1 MSVTQSQQEIKIN
14 QTNQNN
20 LTEPNLI
27 EPLLTPENERYSIF
41 PIRYP
46 VLWEAYKKQLAAVWV
61 VNEVKLDKD
70 IEDWNRLNKD
80 ERHFLKMVL
89 AFFSASDLL
98 VNENLDSRFTDDVKI
113 LEAKFAYG
121 FQQMMENIHS
131 EMYSLLIDTYIKD
144 SKEKDFLFNAVKN
157 VPIIGKKA
165 AWAKKWMNSTE
176 PFAQRLVAFS
186 AVEGIFFSGS
196 FCAIYWVKERGL
208 LPGLTKSNEFIARDE
223 GMHTDFAVLL
233 HSMLN
238 SKCPVDTLHT
248 IIKEAVEIE
257 KEFITEA
264 LPCSLIGM
272 NSENMKNYIEFVA
285 NRLVL
290 QYGYPEIY
298 PESKC
303 PFEFMHRMNLKGKTN
318 FFEKT
323 VTDYN
328 QGSTQHLEADDPYAD
343 L

>member
-1 MSVTQSQQEIKIN
+1 MSETIN
-14 QTNQNN
+14 
-20 LTEPNLI
+20 
-27 EPLLTPENERYSIF
+27 EPLLTSEKDRFSIF
-41 PIRYP
+41 PIKYP
-46 VLWEAYKKQLAAVWV
+46 SLWEAYKRQLAAVWV

-70 IEDWNRLNKD
+70 ISDWQRLNKD
-80 ERHFLKMVL
+80 EQHFLKMIL
-89 AFFSASDLL
+89 AFFAASDLI
-98 VNENLDSRFTDDVKI
+98 VNENLDNRFTDDVKI

-144 SKEKDFLFNAVKN
+144 PKEKDWLFNAVKN

-238 SKCPVDTLHT
+238 SKCPVDKLNE

-272 NSENMKNYIEFVA
+272 NAENMKKYIEFVG

-290 QYGYPEIY
+290 QYGYEPIY
-298 PESKC
+298 ENAEC
-303 PFEFMHRMNLKGKTN
+303 PFDFMHRMNLKGKTN

-323 VTDYN
+323 VTDYS
-328 QGSTQHLEADDPYAD
+328 QESTAHLEADDPYGD

>member
-1 MSVTQSQQEIKIN
+1 MSDQQIQSN
-14 QTNQNN
+14 
-20 LTEPNLI
+20 
-27 EPLLTPENERYSIF
+27 EPLLTPEIDRFSIF

-46 VLWEAYKKQLAAVWV
+46 ILWEAYKKQLAAVWV

-70 IEDWNRLNKD
+70 LEDWQKLNKD
-80 ERHFLKMVL
+80 EKHFLKMVL
-89 AFFSASDLL
+89 AFFAASDLI
-98 VNENLDSRFTDDVKI
+98 VNENLDNRFTDDVKI

-144 SKEKDFLFNAVKN
+144 KSEKDFLFNAVKN

-176 PFAQRLVAFS
+176 SFAQRLVAFS

-223 GMHTDFAVLL
+223 RMHTDFAVLL
-233 HSMLN
+233 HSMLKE
-238 SKCPVDTLHT
+238 KCPVDTLHN

-272 NSENMKNYIEFVA
+272 NAENMKQYIEFVA

-290 QYGYPEIY
+290 QYDYPEIY
-298 PESKC
+298 PESRC
-303 PFEFMHRMNLKGKTN
+303 PFDFMARMNLKGKTN

-328 QGSTQHLEADDPYAD
+328 QGSTSHLEADDPYGD

>member
-1 MSVTQSQQEIKIN
+1 MSVQ
-14 QTNQNN
+14 
-20 LTEPNLI
+20 
-27 EPLLTPENERYSIF
+27 EPLLTQEIDRFSIF

-46 VLWEAYKKQLAAVWV
+46 ILWEAYKKQLAAVWV

-70 IEDWNRLNKD
+70 LEDWQKLNKD
-80 ERHFLKMVL
+80 EKHFLKMVL
-89 AFFSASDLL
+89 AFFAASDLI
-98 VNENLDSRFTDDVKI
+98 VNENLDNRFTDDVKI

-144 SKEKDFLFNAVKN
+144 KTEKDFLFNAVKN

-223 GMHTDFAVLL
+223 KMHTDFAVLL
-233 HSMLN
+233 HNMLN
-238 SKCPVDTLHT
+238 SKCPVETLHT

-272 NSENMKNYIEFVA
+272 NAENMKKYIEFVA

-290 QYGYPEIY
+290 QYDYPELY
-298 PESKC
+298 PEAKC

-328 QGSTQHLEADDPYAD
+328 QGSTAHLEDEDPYAD

>member
-1 MSVTQSQQEIKIN
+1 MSEINKELL
-14 QTNQNN
+14 
-20 LTEPNLI
+20 LTEEKN
-27 EPLLTPENERYSIF
+27 RFSIF
-41 PIRYP
+41 PIKYP
-46 VLWEAYKKQLAAVWV
+46 LLWEAYKKQLAAVWV

-70 IEDWNRLNKD
+70 LADWQRLTED
-80 ERHFLKMVL
+80 EQHFLKMIL
-89 AFFSASDLL
+89 AFFAASDLI

-131 EMYSLLIDTYIKD
+131 EMYSLLIDSYIKD

-157 VPIIGKKA
+157 VPIIEKKA
-165 AWAKKWMNSTE
+165 NWAKKWMNSTE
-176 PFAQRLVAFS
+176 SFAQRLVAFS

-238 SKCPVDTLHT
+238 AKCPIEKLNE

-272 NSENMKNYIEFVA
+272 NAENMKKYIEFVG

-290 QYGYPEIY
+290 QYGYPPIY
-298 PESKC
+298 ENAEC
-303 PFEFMHRMNLKGKTN
+303 PFDFMHRMNLKGKTN

-323 VTDYN
+323 VTDYS
-328 QGSTQHLEADDPYAD
+328 QESTAHLEANDPYGD

>member
-1 MSVTQSQQEIKIN
+1 MSELIN
-14 QTNQNN
+14 
-20 LTEPNLI
+20 
-27 EPLLTPENERYSIF
+27 EPLLTPEKDRFSIF
-41 PIRYP
+41 PIKYP
-46 VLWEAYKKQLAAVWV
+46 GLWEAYKRQLAAVWV

-70 IEDWNRLNKD
+70 ISDWQRLNKD
-80 ERHFLKMVL
+80 EQHFLKMIL
-89 AFFSASDLL
+89 AFFAASDLI
-98 VNENLDSRFTDDVKI
+98 VNENLDNRFTDDVKI

-144 SKEKDFLFNAVKN
+144 KNEKDFLFNAVKN

-238 SKCPVDTLHT
+238 NKCPVERLNE

-272 NSENMKNYIEFVA
+272 NAENMKKYIEFVG

-290 QYGYPEIY
+290 QYGYDPIY
-298 PESKC
+298 ENAEC
-303 PFEFMHRMNLKGKTN
+303 PFDFMHRMNLKGKTN

-323 VTDYN
+323 VTDYS
-328 QGSTQHLEADDPYAD
+328 QESTAHLEDADPYGD
-343 L
+343 I